1 MFLLGSVFC
10 SVVQVLSFYI
20 GLVISG
26 LSLFFNFVLILA
38 SLLRYIFIYFNQG
51 IQSITSKV
59 FTSLKLSIFIISCAV
74 LNYHLVL
81 VFYIYLYRVF
91 SLITY
96 STSRWTKC
104 HIWFLY
110 CLPNSHKSSASASL
124 RQLDTYY
131 LRNWNASFLNNKW
144 VHCFVFKWNWCAKT
158 TFYCC
163 F

>member
-1 MFLLGSVFC
+1 MSCGLTCHLSWEMFPMVLKKCFPLLLGGVFCMFLLGSVFC

-51 IQSITSKV
+51 IQSITNKV

-110 CLPNSHKSSASASL
+110 CLSL
-124 RQLDTYY
+124 SLCPEKLPSKQ
-131 LRNWNASFLNNKW
+131 S
-144 VHCFVFKWNWCAKT
+144 
-158 TFYCC
+158 
-163 F
+163 